1 MSAVFLFSSPGLSVL
16 CIRVYSSKPFTLF
29 NPTLSVLLKG
39 KSRVGQVYKVNVLH
53 LRGAFFRT
61 SIGSPLQ
68 KPPIH
73 PLRRAHTHRM
83 VGCCLAKRCRALRE
97 QFRVRRLAQRHSD
110 VQTLGA
116 GIQTAVVGRPCSAKL
131 ALFSHSKRT

>member
-1 MSAVFLFSSPGLSVL
+1 M
-16 CIRVYSSKPFTLF
+16 
-29 NPTLSVLLKG
+29 
-39 KSRVGQVYKVNVLH
+39 YKVNVLH
-53 LRGAFFRT
+53 LRGAFPHLH
-61 SIGSPLQ
+61 GSPLQ

-97 QFRVRRLAQRHSD
+97 QFRVQRLAQRHSD

-116 GIQTAVVGRPCSAKL
+116 GIQTAVLVRPAPPN
-131 ALFSHSKRT
+131 